1 MISLSNYNSISKNQ
15 ILKTGNTINVKVNK
29 NNIFIK
35 LIIKPKNS
43 INDLSMKE
51 NLVIP
56 RNCNNYEKLANLAN
70 PRRINCRH

>member
-35 LIIKPKNS
+35 LIVKPKNF

-56 RNCNNYEKLANLAN
+56 RNCNNYEGKTGKPGQSL
-70 PRRINCRH
+70 PH